1 MNQTPL
7 FMREY
12 LNSSNSS
19 TSAESDEFFKHY
31 HYLCKICRTVPI
43 INFSSIGK
51 IEFFCKCN
59 KYPRRLNI
67 RNIYDLL
74 YYSEEI
80 DYDNKLLK
88 CQQHGDDFEKY
99 IAYCQKCKTNL
110 CNKCCIGC
118 IKHQNKVI
126 VFSYDE
132 ETLKKSEYIKK
143 IISEKN
149 IVNEQE
155 INTNQINFNIININE
170 EGNEEQYFL
179 GNNIDNDNN
188 DNENEKFNY
197 INNEKK
203 LGIYNFINLFK
214 IIIKDYQDY
223 PNFNHIETIYN
234 LEKFVN
240 YYLSDYN
247 EINLNYEF
255 NEENIK
261 DDSIELFGKEF
272 FFNNKENCFLIIN
285 EKIMDLNHT
294 IKLNDIFYII
304 PNNYPIKLDVRLIE
318 RKRKV
323 MTNWTSMFNSI
334 STITSKSN
342 FDGYDSS
349 NITSFRKMFYNC
361 EFIENIPDISKL
373 NTKSL
378 SDISFMFFNCSSL
391 KALPDISKWNTE
403 NVIFSNKMFENCSS
417 LTSLPGISN
426 WNINK
431 IKYMNYMFKNC
442 SSIPNLKELLN
453 WNISAQTITTDMF
466 QGTMMISE
474 RENNIIENENNRKEI
489 NFKNIV
495 KKICWCFYNDNE
507 FNKYL
512 FFFIFIPLFCIIFIS
527 FFPLRNSFDLDV
539 LKEYVHKPLKYINT
553 TNDTNIRYIASFHK
567 ITNLTKI
574 KENEKEYIN
583 NLLNFT
589 NINENITFEFYQ
601 ERNKLYNIIIFF
613 IFMINTIFF
622 DYILYTF
629 EKTKNNTIY
638 IILILIFLAM
648 EIVKISLLIKDI
660 NLIIKLKRALD
671 SFHLRV
677 RNIYKIK
684 SIKTIIITKI
694 NNFYFFQFFLYILEF
709 ITILFVLLGLK
720 LCYEI
725 LKIRQSIFIKRNPLI
740 NSNND

>member
-1 MNQTPL
+1 MVNINEEMNQTPL

-188 DNENEKFNY
+188 NDNENEKFNY

-261 DDSIELFGKEF
+261 DDSIELFGEDF
-272 FFNNKENCFLIIN
+272 FSNNKENCFLIIN

-294 IKLNDIFYII
+294 IKLNDIFDII
-304 PNNYPIKLDVRLIE
+304 PNNYPIKLDVKLIE

-323 MTNWTSMFNSI
+323 MTNWTSMFNNI
-334 STITSKSN
+334 SSITSKSN
-342 FDGYDSS
+342 FVNYDSS
-349 NITSFRKMFYNC
+349 NIISFKKMFYNC
-361 EFIENIPDISKL
+361 ELIEYIPDISKL
-373 NTKSL
+373 NTQSAKDMSY
-378 SDISFMFFNCSSL
+378 MFFNCSSL
-391 KALPDISKWNTE
+391 KVFPDISKWNTG
-403 NVIFSNKMFENCSS
+403 NMMYLNSMFENCSS
-417 LTSLPGISN
+417 ITSLPDISI
-426 WNINK
+426 WNAENFRNF
-431 IKYMNYMFKNC
+431 NYLFKNC
-442 SSIPNLKELLN
+442 RSLPNIPDISK
-453 WNISAQTITTDMF
+453 WNISGECTRYGIYEGDALLL
-466 QGTMMISE
+466 
-474 RENNIIENENNRKEI
+474 ENNPQLIIRDNIISRSFYIFIRFLIKKIFDHIGEIFVIFI
-489 NFKNIV
+489 NFL
-495 KKICWCFYNDNE
+495 
-507 FNKYL
+507 L
-512 FFFIFIPLFCIIFIS
+512 FLLIYI
-527 FFPLRNSFDLDV
+527 FFPLIFNSLNIDNLIKSLNDP
-539 LKEYVHKPLKYINT
+539 KEYFNLTYHF
-553 TNDTNIRYIASFHK
+553 NISRIEK
-567 ITNLTKI
+567 LMNITNSSYI
-574 KENEKEYIN
+574 KEISEN
-583 NLLNFT
+583 NDLLIKKILNFT
-589 NINENITFEFYQ
+589 NINENREFESDL
-601 ERNKLYNIIIFF
+601 KLHNIYNILHIIAIISSIIIIVFIYFNIKYKILDINHKKEKKILFFLFIFDIIIF
-613 IFMINTIFF
+613 IVE
-622 DYILYTF
+622 ILNYNLVDKLTKSI
-629 EKTKNNTIY
+629 EKFYNRIKSVFLVKIPLKNRNEVAKLKSFLSLYYYFLLNLLSYYYY
-638 IILILIFLAM
+638 II
-648 EIVKISLLIKDI
+648 
-660 NLIIKLKRALD
+660 KR
-671 SFHLRV
+671 
-677 RNIYKIK
+677 IC
-684 SIKTIIITKI
+684 KI
-694 NNFYFFQFFLYILEF
+694 NSF
-709 ITILFVLLGLK
+709 
-720 LCYEI
+720 
-725 LKIRQSIFIKRNPLI
+725 
-740 NSNND
+740 

>member
-1 MNQTPL
+1 MVNINEEMNQTPL

-223 PNFNHIETIYN
+223 PNFNHIETINN

-294 IKLNDIFYII
+294 IKLNDIFDII

-323 MTNWTSMFNSI
+323 MTNWTSMFNNI

-361 EFIENIPDISKL
+361 KLIEYIPDISKL
-373 NTKSL
+373 NTKSAKDM
-378 SDISFMFFNCSSL
+378 SYMFFNCSSL
-391 KALPDISKWNTE
+391 KELPDISKWNT
-403 NVIFSNKMFENCSS
+403 NNFMYLNNMFENCSS
-417 LTSLPGISN
+417 ITALPEISR
-426 WNINK
+426 WNYQNFRNL
-431 IKYMNYMFKNC
+431 NYLFKNC
-442 SSIPNLKELLN
+442 KSLIYISDILKWKTSPNCTRENMFEGDELFLKYNPQFIEKDNIIIRCFTIFMSFIDFLIVKLWEHLYKIVFICSNFFLFYLIYRKFPLIFNSLNLDNSIKSINDPKEYFNLTYHI
-453 WNISAQTITTDMF
+453 NISRIA
-466 QGTMMISE
+466 
-474 RENNIIENENNRKEI
+474 K
-489 NFKNIV
+489 
-495 KKICWCFYNDNE
+495 
-507 FNKYL
+507 
-512 FFFIFIPLFCIIFIS
+512 
-527 FFPLRNSFDLDV
+527 
-539 LKEYVHKPLKYINT
+539 LK
-553 TNDTNIRYIASFHK
+553 K
-567 ITNLTKI
+567 ITNMSKI
-574 KENEKEYIN
+574 LKMSQNEDLLIKKI
-583 NLLNFT
+583 LNFT
-589 NINENITFEFYQ
+589 
-601 ERNKLYNIIIFF
+601 
-613 IFMINTIFF
+613 
-622 DYILYTF
+622 YIY
-629 EKTKNNTIY
+629 
-638 IILILIFLAM
+638 
-648 EIVKISLLIKDI
+648 
-660 NLIIKLKRALD
+660 
-671 SFHLRV
+671 
-677 RNIYKIK
+677 
-684 SIKTIIITKI
+684 
-694 NNFYFFQFFLYILEF
+694 
-709 ITILFVLLGLK
+709 
-720 LCYEI
+720 
-725 LKIRQSIFIKRNPLI
+725 
-740 NSNND
+740 